1 MRQGGVRHFVM
12 MCDDGGGGV
21 LRNVTSHKVLLNL
34 LISKRIQMKYSE
46 RLKFLDSELSQ
57 FYANF
62 TFPMQKSMTSFMDSP
77 QCMVY

>member
-1 MRQGGVRHFVM
+1 
-12 MCDDGGGGV
+12 

-62 TFPMQKSMTSFMDSP
+62 TFPTQKSMTSFMDSP
-77 QCMVY
+77 NVWYINHMFQKSSSSTPLG